1 MGSQKLK
8 KVTMATVKIKILM
21 GPSVKFGSLIS
32 DHFLV
37 KKN

>member
-1 MGSQKLK
+1 MGTQKLK
-8 KVTMATVKIKILM
+8 KVPMATVNIKILM

-32 DHFLV
+32 GHFLV